1 LCKLEQHNPGGSLK
15 DRIALHMIEKAERE
29 GRLKPGDVI
38 VDISSGNTGIGEAM
52 VAAAK
57 GYKCIIAMP
66 EAPVMYERYLTCRM
80 LGAEVHLLN
89 RVYSNEAMLKYVEE
103 LGQQE
108 GFCYINQF
116 YSDYN
121 PEAHIVRLGPE
132 IWSQTHGQ
140 IDYFVHGI
148 GTGGCVQGVG
158 TFLKAKKPA
167 AKIIAVEPSESRIH
181 IGEPKGKHA
190 ILGIGAG
197 LRSAFLGEPD
207 GAFDEAP
214 RGVVDEWAH
223 VDTPS
228 AMQTVHRMCQLEGMM
243 IGPSAGAS
251 LKVAFDIAARP
262 EAAGK
267 TIVVVI
273 PSHALRYTKTPLWD
287 ELMAECARALPAI
300 PVSAEE
306 KPLLLWNSSDELV
319 AAQ

>member
-1 LCKLEQHNPGGSLK
+1 
-15 DRIALHMIEKAERE
+15 MIEKAERE

-167 AKIIAVEPSESRIH
+167 AKVPRQPSSL
-181 IGEPKGKHA
+181 EPKALHLVTFRCLLTA
-190 ILGIGAG
+190 
-197 LRSAFLGEPD
+197 RWCNP
-207 GAFDEAP
+207 
-214 RGVVDEWAH
+214 V
-223 VDTPS
+223 
-228 AMQTVHRMCQLEGMM
+228 TVHAHR
-243 IGPSAGAS
+243 
-251 LKVAFDIAARP
+251 
-262 EAAGK
+262 
-267 TIVVVI
+267 
-273 PSHALRYTKTPLWD
+273 
-287 ELMAECARALPAI
+287 
-300 PVSAEE
+300 
-306 KPLLLWNSSDELV
+306 SSQSNRLNPGST
-319 AAQ
+319 